1 MPSSSNAAQLRP
13 AGLRVTQARLPV
25 LAAVRAQPRG
35 GTASAVEVDT
45 VEATFRG
52 RRPVSG

>member
-35 GTASAVEVDT
+35 GTTSAVEVDT